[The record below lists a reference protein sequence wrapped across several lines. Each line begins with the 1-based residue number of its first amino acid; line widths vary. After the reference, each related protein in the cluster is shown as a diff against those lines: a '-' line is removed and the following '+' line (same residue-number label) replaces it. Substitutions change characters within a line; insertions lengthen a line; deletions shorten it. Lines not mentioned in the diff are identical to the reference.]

1 MEEQSQSGTQTYGG
15 LALAMVIAAVA
26 VLVFACIKAT
36 TYSFHSMG
44 FVILLAVALLFG
56 AVKVWQPVDTKKR

>member
-1 MEEQSQSGTQTYGG
+1 MEEQSQSGTQTFGG
-15 LALAMVIAAVA
+15 LALAMVIIAVA

-44 FVILLAVALLFG
+44 LVILVAVALLFG
-56 AVKVWQPVDTKKR
+56 AVKVWQPVDSKKR